1 MFGLSKRNPDTQ
13 SSPAQSS
20 DETARRE
27 VQPPVDIHQDADGL
41 TILVD
46 VPGCTR
52 EDLTISVDDGVL
64 SLRATPRA
72 VAPQGYQT
80 LHQGLV
86 GTVAVRSF
94 ALPDVV
100 EVDRI
105 NATVKDGILRL
116 TLPKRSE
123 AKPRR
128 IEVN

>member
-1 MFGLSKRNPDTQ
+1 MFGLSKRTTDTQ
-13 SSPAQSS
+13 SSPAT
-20 DETARRE
+20 TADATQRRE
-27 VQPPVDIHQDADGL
+27 VQPPVDIHHDEDGL

-52 EDLTISVDDGVL
+52 EDLIISVDDGVL

-72 VAPQGYQT
+72 VAPGGYQT

-105 NATVKDGILRL
+105 KATVKEGVLRL
-116 TLPKRSE
+116 SLPKRSE

-128 IEVN
+128 IDVN

>member
-1 MFGLSKRNPDTQ
+1 
-13 SSPAQSS
+13 
-20 DETARRE
+20 
-27 VQPPVDIHQDADGL
+27 PPVDIHQDADGL

-72 VAPQGYQT
+72 VAPEGYQT

-94 ALPDVV
+94 ALPDMV

-105 NATVKDGILRL
+105 NATVKDGVLRVS
-116 TLPKRSE
+116 LPKRSE

-128 IEVN
+128 IDVN